1 MKEGDNQEQI
11 KKIDIFGSCVTR
23 DVFTYEIKD
32 SIKLGEYIARQ
43 SVTTIFAS
51 PVVYEDREIEKLDS
65 NFQKRMLR
73 NDLEKT
79 TFEKLRTSRGDFIVI
94 DFIDERFH
102 TVKFRDTYLT
112 YSAELMMSEYL
123 EGKKYYVLDK
133 RKWLNRH
140 IVFKM
145 HDKIAMF
152 AEELEKIYGKRGII
166 IHRAMIKDE
175 YLDDKRCLQKF
186 PKPYL
191 EDNKKTNELL
201 NDMYNELEKK
211 LTKPHVIDISDL
223 YYADEKNKWGLA
235 TMHYQEEYYLDV
247 AKKIKEIIQMKK
259 PPNVKPSGSDKS
271 S

>member
-1 MKEGDNQEQI
+1 MIEGDNQDQI

-23 DVFTYEIKD
+23 DVFTYGIKD
-32 SIKLGEYIARQ
+32 RIKLGEYIARQ

-51 PVVYEDREIEKLDS
+51 PVVYEDREIERLGS

-79 TFEKLRTSRGDFIVI
+79 TFEKLKTSKGDFIVI

-123 EGKKYYVLDK
+123 VGKKYHILDK
-133 RKWLNRH
+133 RKWFNRH
-140 IVFKM
+140 IIFKI
-145 HDKIAMF
+145 HEKIAMF
-152 AEELEKIYGKRGII
+152 AEELERIYGERGII

-175 YLDDKRCLQKF
+175 YLDNKGCLQKF
-186 PKPYL
+186 SKPYL
-191 EDNKKTNELL
+191 EDNKRTNELL

-211 LTKPHVIDISDL
+211 LANPYVIDISNL

-235 TMHYQEEYYLDV
+235 TMHYQEEYYLNV
-247 AKKIKEIIQMKK
+247 LAEIEKIIC
-259 PPNVKPSGSDKS
+259 V
-271 S
+271 